1 MGERLG
7 SGECLVW
14 RCPAGPVPERLH
26 ALLDDAERARA
37 RRLGHD
43 AARTRF
49 VAGRVAARLL
59 AARHAGTTPR
69 EVVFSSTC
77 RHCAGP
83 HGRLEVHTGA
93 GVLHVSV
100 SHSAERIV
108 VAIARDTV
116 CGIDIERVALR
127 GGRIPVS
134 ALSPAE
140 RRVLAGLPQPRRLAA
155 FIRYWSRKEAILKAT
170 GDGLVPSPAD
180 LTVSAPDAPARLLS
194 WADRPP
200 PHISV
205 HLRDLAVGDDYRGAL
220 ATLGRPLSVVE
231 HDVDPRAE
239 ASHL

>member
-14 RCPAGPVPERLH
+14 RCPAGPLPEQLH
-26 ALLDDAERARA
+26 ALLDDAEQARA

-59 AARHAGTTPR
+59 AARYAGTTPR

-83 HGRLEVHTGA
+83 HGRLEVHTRA

-100 SHSAERIV
+100 SHSAERIL

-116 CGIDIERVALR
+116 CGVDIERVALR

-134 ALSPAE
+134 ALSPVE
-140 RRVLAGLPQPRRLAA
+140 RRVLADLPQPRRLAA
-155 FIRYWSRKEAILKAT
+155 FIRYWTRKEAILKAT

-180 LTVSAPDAPARLLS
+180 LTVSAPDDPAHLLS
-194 WADRPP
+194 WENRPP

-205 HLRDLAVGDDYRGAL
+205 HLSDLAVGDDYRGAL
-220 ATLGRPLSVVE
+220 ASLGRPLSVVE
-231 HDVDPRAE
+231 HDVDPRVE

>member
-14 RCPAGPVPERLH
+14 RCPAEPAAERLF
-26 ALLDDAERARA
+26 ALLDDAEQARA
-37 RRLGHD
+37 RGLGHEP
-43 AARTRF
+43 ARTRF
-49 VAGRVAARLL
+49 VTGRATARLL
-59 AARHAGTTPR
+59 AARYADTDPR
-69 EVVFSSTC
+69 AVVFTSTC

-83 HGRLEVHTGA
+83 HGRLEVHTSV

-100 SHSAERIV
+100 SHSAERIL

-116 CGIDIERVALR
+116 CGVDIERVALR

-134 ALSPAE
+134 ALSPVE
-140 RRVLAGLPQPRRLAA
+140 RRVLADLPQSQRLAG
-155 FIRYWSRKEAILKAT
+155 FIRYWTRKEAILKAT

-200 PHISV
+200 PHVDV
-205 HLRDLAVGDDYRGAL
+205 HLNDLAVGDGYRGAL
-220 ATLGRPLSVVE
+220 ATLGQPLSIVE
-231 HDVDPRAE
+231 RDVDPRTE
-239 ASHL
+239 LSHL